1 MSFLSI
7 RSLRAKLIW
16 IQLATTVTVLLVCI
30 SGFLL
35 FNLKTMRNAVV
46 ANLLS
51 TSRVI
56 ATNSRVTLQF
66 DDADAAR
73 EVLAALETEEN
84 IVGACLL
91 NADGE
96 VFAVCG
102 DLDIDI
108 PRLSQEI
115 PTLTAKPDRKTV
127 IIGDR
132 SIEVYR
138 EIWGEH
144 EGHVGTLYL
153 KSDMSALDTVEHQ
166 SLLIALLV
174 IASGIIISSV
184 LANLLQRRISQPV
197 LALVEVARDVSTSRD
212 YAIRVQE
219 TGDDELGILCYE
231 FNDMMHQIQKRD
243 LALQKAHEE
252 LEDRVIER
260 TRELESEIIE
270 RKKMENE
277 LRLFTAKLKWSN
289 RELQEFASVASH
301 DLQEPLR
308 KVRAFSDRLKAV
320 CGDELSEKASDYLD
334 RMQSAAGRMQTLIED
349 LLVFSRVTSRAKPFV
364 NVELERIARE
374 VLSDLEVTIDQLG
387 GRVELG
393 KLPAIMAD
401 PLQMRQLLQNLIS
414 NGLKFHKEGK
424 PPVVK
429 VYCEL
434 DKEQNGPSGANT
446 DAEFFRLVVEDDGI
460 GFDEKYC
467 DKVFSI
473 FQRLHSRSEY
483 EGTGIGLAVCRKIV
497 ERHEGSITAR
507 STPGRGARFIATL
520 PLKQCKGEQN
530 AGCKRE
536 TDPDLVSRG

>member
-1 MSFLSI
+1 M
-7 RSLRAKLIW
+7 
-16 IQLATTVTVLLVCI
+16 
-30 SGFLL
+30 
-35 FNLKTMRNAVV
+35 
-46 ANLLS
+46 
-51 TSRVI
+51 
-56 ATNSRVTLQF
+56 VTLQF

-91 NADGE
+91 NAEGE
-96 VFAVCG
+96 VFAVYG
-102 DLDIDI
+102 DIHIDI
-108 PRLSQEI
+108 PRLSREI
-115 PTLTAKPDRKTV
+115 RTLTAKLDRKAV
-127 IIGDR
+127 NIGDR

-144 EGHVGTLYL
+144 ESHVGTLYL

-174 IASGIIISSV
+174 IAGGIIISSV
-184 LANLLQRRISQPV
+184 LANLLQRSISRPI
-197 LALVEVARDVSTSRD
+197 LALVEVARDVSISRD

-243 LALQKAHEE
+243 SALQKAHEE
-252 LEDRVIER
+252 LEDRVVER

-270 RKKMENE
+270 RKKIENQ
-277 LRLFTAKLKWSN
+277 LWSFTAKLKWSN

-308 KVRAFSDRLKAV
+308 KVRAFGDRLKAV
-320 CGDELSEKASDYLD
+320 CGDELSDKAHDYLD

-349 LLVFSRVTSRAKPFV
+349 LLVFSRVTSKAKPFV

-374 VLSDLEVTIDQLG
+374 VLSDLEVTIKQLG
-387 GRVELG
+387 GCVEVG

-434 DKEQNGPSGANT
+434 DKERNGPSGADT
-446 DAEFFRLVVEDDGI
+446 DAESFQLVVEDDGI

-467 DKVFSI
+467 EKVFSI

-497 ERHEGSITAR
+497 ERHGGNITAR
-507 STPGRGARFIATL
+507 SIPGQGARFIATL
-520 PLKQCKGEQN
+520 PLKQCKGEKN
-530 AGCKRE
+530 EECERD
-536 TDPDLVSRG
+536 TDLDLVGRG